1 MKDLIADVYNII
13 ENGISNNAEREL
25 LAQSLF
31 YYCSGIDPTP
41 IIAFGSDY
49 PLYIYSDIIDYGN
62 GDFNKTMNVLYE
74 RLFKA
79 GFVCVDNKRITHLK
93 TIQNIE
99 VTLWKAEGNLFSL
112 AYIQHDAVMSFQKI
126 YSDGSN
132 NYIQPKCICN
142 YRNESARQSN
152 FAFFSQI
159 EKRTEYIMGHCFCD
173 KYKAVSKHIYYGDY
187 EANTQVTLFH
197 RMFWY
202 VY

>member
-112 AYIQHDAVMSFQKI
+112 AYIQHDAVMSFQK
-126 YSDGSN
+126 
-132 NYIQPKCICN
+132 YIQMVQITIFNQNAFVTTEMNLPGNQTLPFLVKSKKELNISWDIVSVINIRLFLSIFTMVTMKQIPK
-142 YRNESARQSN
+142 
-152 FAFFSQI
+152 
-159 EKRTEYIMGHCFCD
+159 
-173 KYKAVSKHIYYGDY
+173 
-187 EANTQVTLFH
+187 
-197 RMFWY
+197 
-202 VY
+202 

>member
-1 MKDLIADVYNII
+1 MKDLISDICNII

-49 PLYIYSDIIDYGN
+49 PLYIYSDIINYDDS
-62 GDFNKTMNVLYE
+62 DFNSSMDTLYE
-74 RLFKA
+74 RLSKA
-79 GFVCVDNKRITHLK
+79 GFVCVGNKRIMHLK

-99 VTLWKAEGNLFSL
+99 VTLWKADNNLFSL
-112 AYIQHDAVMSFQKI
+112 AYLQHDAVKSFQKI

-142 YRNESARQSN
+142 YRNESTGQSN
-152 FAFFSQI
+152 FGFFSQI
-159 EKRTEYIMGHCFCD
+159 EKRAEYIMVYCFCD

-187 EANTQVTLFH
+187 ETNTKVTLFH

>member
-79 GFVCVDNKRITHLK
+79 GFVCVDNKK
-93 TIQNIE
+93 NYAF
-99 VTLWKAEGNLFSL
+99 KN
-112 AYIQHDAVMSFQKI
+112 
-126 YSDGSN
+126 YS
-132 NYIQPKCICN
+132 
-142 YRNESARQSN
+142 
-152 FAFFSQI
+152 
-159 EKRTEYIMGHCFCD
+159 EY
-173 KYKAVSKHIYYGDY
+173 
-187 EANTQVTLFH
+187 
-197 RMFWY
+197 
-202 VY
+202 